1 MLLSEKPVPRIFG
14 GGAGVNR
21 RDKRKTALLWRECRS
36 IDLSLNR
43 FKLNLFGPISED
55 EQRRL
60 DAGSRSECQG

>member
-14 GGAGVNR
+14 GGWCEQARQTKNGTPLAGVPF
-21 RDKRKTALLWRECRS
+21 D
-36 IDLSLNR
+36 R
-43 FKLNLFGPISED
+43 FKLNLFGPISEG